1 MLRQLTCIAGALA
14 VLLGWPGRGARAL
27 ELPCSSPAGWELQRQ
42 LELPRGAADGQRIGG
57 LSAAA
62 FAPASDRLWLLSDL
76 PQGSLSHWSG
86 LTAALAGGPPPRFAG
101 SLALQRQPLDGE
113 GLVQLEGQL
122 WVASE
127 GRRTPTRPAEL
138 LRFDARSGRLLQSV
152 DLPADWQPGPDRGLD
167 SNAGP
172 ESLALGYQADGRP
185 FLLMAAE
192 RPLLQDPPRHVR
204 LLRWQWQPG
213 QDHLL
218 LAPTPLPQGALL
230 LPHGDGWGLTDLLVV
245 QPGGRLLGL
254 LRHFQAPDRWQI
266 RLALYPLP
274 TPGQARPA
282 APLAS
287 WDLLAIGLEP
297 DNWEGLAAGPV
308 LADGRAVLVLVSD
321 DNLNPFQANRLAMI
335 TPRCL

>member
-1 MLRQLTCIAGALA
+1 
-14 VLLGWPGRGARAL
+14 
-27 ELPCSSPAGWELQRQ
+27 
-42 LELPRGAADGQRIGG
+42 
-57 LSAAA
+57 
-62 FAPASDRLWLLSDL
+62 
-76 PQGSLSHWSG
+76 
-86 LTAALAGGPPPRFAG
+86 
-101 SLALQRQPLDGE
+101 
-113 GLVQLEGQL
+113 VQLEGQL

-321 DNLNPFQANRLAMI
+321 DNLNPFQANRLAMLS
-335 TPRCL
+335 PRCL